1 VNVLVCDDDRS
12 TRFVVKRI
20 LTQQFGLVVTECSDG
35 LEAMQALARGR
46 FHLMLLDIE
55 LPTMSGIEVLELMRE
70 SPATKDLPVVV
81 LSNVRDGDAIK
92 YLLKLGVSDYL
103 LKPPRT
109 DRLVEKVQRLLQVLP
124 RTRAAEEDGTGAR
137 MSQASPAM
145 VVDGDPEFRRML
157 TGELRRYGTVLEA
170 ESGASAMA
178 LFRETP
184 VALVFVGED
193 LGVVGPA
200 LLVRK
205 LRQVHAGGPLRVVG
219 VVDDAGP
226 VPRDRFDAVIQR
238 SRLPRMLRASLRPFV
253 RAEGAMS
260 ALAVTVPD
268 LPEIVSMATSQ
279 ILGMMF
285 DADVSTTDADAD
297 VEGLPSAVVNVAI
310 AERFLVTIS
319 IYVNAEIAGRVATKM
334 FGEEH
339 TAEGTDDRA
348 AVAMDLAGLVAGRVH
363 AILSERAVHSADAP
377 EAGAPS
383 TPLLSDTDRALISI
397 AIPEVG
403 DLLLDLAVRDR
414 LAVHPDDDGPALAA
428 CEAGGA
434 KGTA

>member
-1 VNVLVCDDDRS
+1 MNVLVCDDDRS
-12 TRFVVKRI
+12 TRFIVKRI
-20 LTQQFGLVVTECSDG
+20 LMQQFGLVVTECADG

-70 SPATKDLPVVV
+70 SSTTKDLPVIV
-81 LSNVRDGDAIK
+81 LSNVRDGDAVK

-109 DRLVEKVQRLLQVLP
+109 DRLVEKVQRLLRVLP
-124 RTRAAEEDGTGAR
+124 RTRAAAEDGTGAR

-145 VVDGDPEFRRML
+145 VVDGDPEFQRML

-170 ESGASAMA
+170 ESGASAMT
-178 LFRETP
+178 LFRDNP
-184 VALVFVGED
+184 VALVFVGEE
-193 LGVVGPA
+193 LGVVSSE

-205 LRQVHAGGPLRVVG
+205 LRQSHPGGPLRIVG
-219 VVDDAGP
+219 VVDDASS
-226 VPRDRFDAVIQR
+226 VPRDRFDAIIQR

-285 DADVSTTDADAD
+285 DANVGTTDADAD
-297 VEGLPSAVVNVAI
+297 VDGSPSAALVIEVAQ
-310 AERFLVTIS
+310 RFLVTIGVH
-319 IYVNAEIAGRVATKM
+319 VNAEIAGSVAARMFGADYAADGTDERTAVAT
-334 FGEEH
+334 EL
-339 TAEGTDDRA
+339 
-348 AVAMDLAGLVAGRVH
+348 VNLVAGRLH
-363 AILSERAVHSADAP
+363 AILSERAVHSADAKAP
-377 EAGAPS
+377 GLPS
-383 TPLLSDTDRALISI
+383 TPLLSDTDQVLIAV
-397 AIPEVG
+397 AIPDVG
-403 DLLLDLAVRDR
+403 ELVLDLTVRDR
-414 LAVHPDDDGPALAA
+414 LAVGPDDDVPALEE
-428 CEAGGA
+428 CEPVGA

>member
-12 TRFVVKRI
+12 TRFIVKRI

-70 SPATKDLPVVV
+70 SSTTKDLPVIV
-81 LSNVRDGDAIK
+81 LSNVRDGDAVK

-109 DRLVEKVQRLLQVLP
+109 DRLVEKVQRLLKVLP
-124 RTRAAEEDGTGAR
+124 RTQAAEEDGTGVR
-137 MSQASPAM
+137 MSQASPSM

-157 TGELRRYGTVLEA
+157 TGELRRYGTVVEA
-170 ESGASAMA
+170 DSGAAAMT
-178 LFRETP
+178 LFREKP
-184 VALVFVGED
+184 VALVFVGGD
-193 LGVVGPA
+193 LGVVGPQ

-205 LRQVHAGGPLRVVG
+205 LRQSHSGGPLRVVG
-219 VVDDAGP
+219 VVDDVGL

-279 ILGMMF
+279 ILGMMI
-285 DADVSTTDADAD
+285 DVDVSTTDAD
-297 VEGLPSAVVNVAI
+297 VEVVGSASAEANVEV
-310 AERFLVTIS
+310 AERFIVS
-319 IYVNAEIAGRVATKM
+319 IGFHVNAEIAGTVATKM
-334 FGEEH
+334 FGADYS
-339 TAEGTDDRA
+339 AEGADDRA
-348 AVAMDLAGLVAGRVH
+348 AVATELVHLVTGRLH
-363 AILSERAVHSADAP
+363 AILSERAVHSVNSA
-377 EAGAPS
+377 EAGPSS
-383 TPLLSDTDRALISI
+383 TPLLSDTDQVVISV

-403 DLLLDLAVRDR
+403 DLLLDITVRDR
-414 LAVHPDDDGPALAA
+414 LAIHPDDDGPALAA
-428 CEAGGA
+428 CEAAGA
-434 KGTA
+434 KATA